1 MKNQERQTN
10 LTYAVEVNYGLE
22 RRAIC
27 VRWLVPEEFLEWKA
41 CSTVC
46 KFLFLSRSEANV
58 FSST

>member
-10 LTYAVEVNYGLE
+10 LSYAVEVNYVLE

-27 VRWLVPEEFLEWKA
+27 VRWLVPEEFLGWKA
-41 CSTVC
+41 RSTVC